1 MRKPRSLKDQRGVA
15 SLEFAIVVLLLLTMV
30 YGLITF
36 GFIFALNHNLSL
48 AASEGAR
55 SAIQRSHTSATNAD
69 IETFAESNALQRMS
83 FQAAKTHAVVDAQ
96 VDPCANDPAVDCI
109 TVTIDYDWDTHPI
122 VPELF
127 GVGTPNTL
135 NATAVVQLD

>member
-1 MRKPRSLKDQRGVA
+1 MKDQRGTA
-15 SLEFAIVVLLLLTMV
+15 SLEFAIVVLLLLSMI

-55 SAIQRSHTSATNAD
+55 SAIQRSHTTATNAD
-69 IETFAESNALQRMS
+69 IETFAEANALQRLS
-83 FQAAKTHAVVDAQ
+83 FQAARTKAVIAAS
-96 VDPCANDPAVDCI
+96 VDPCVNDPAIDCI
-109 TVTIDYDWDTHPI
+109 TVTIDYDWDANPI
-122 VPELF
+122 IPELF
-127 GVGTPNTL
+127 GIGTPNTL